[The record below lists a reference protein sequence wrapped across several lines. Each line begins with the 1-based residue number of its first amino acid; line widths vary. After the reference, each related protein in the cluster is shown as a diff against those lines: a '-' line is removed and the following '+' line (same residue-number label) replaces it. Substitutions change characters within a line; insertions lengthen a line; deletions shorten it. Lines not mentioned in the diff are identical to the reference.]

1 MPSRPPWW
9 LIGLWLIGLI
19 VLFKPWV
26 HGTDPVGYYSW
37 LRSAVI
43 DGDLDTTDEYV
54 HYEQD
59 KLDIIFPGPIGYN
72 RNPYAVGSAILWS
85 PFYLA
90 AHLTSAVLGLPT
102 DGYAPPYV
110 FAAGISSAIYAL
122 IGLWLIYRIAADL
135 FGSRVAAWA
144 TVGVWWSTP
153 LLFYM
158 YSHPIMSH
166 ANDAFANALFVYVW
180 WHTRPARSD
189 RGRLLLGAALGLAAL
204 VRTQNALLVALPL
217 AETIVDWRAARRI
230 HPRSWLRSVALFV
243 FAALIVFS
251 PQLIAWQQTYGTV
264 FPGNPYAV
272 YGDTLDFASPHFFD
286 VLLSSARGLFVW
298 SPIVALA
305 IAGLLL
311 QLWRVERTLGFALA
325 LGWLAQVYLVGS
337 WSAWSAA
344 ASFGQRFMINGTPV
358 YILGLAAWLA
368 RLQQRI
374 EWKPIGA
381 AVVLFIAW
389 NLLLMAQYIVELIP
403 RAGPV
408 DLGQLIANQ
417 FRVIGVVVDR
427 LGSLIAARFGASR

>member
-1 MPSRPPWW
+1 

-59 KLDIIFPGPIGYN
+59 KLDIIFPGPTGYN

-85 PFYLA
+85 PFYLV

-110 FAAGISSAIYAL
+110 FAAGIASAIYAL

-180 WHTRPARSD
+180 RRTRPARSD
-189 RGRLLLGAALGLAAL
+189 RGWLLLGAALGLAAL

-230 HPRSWLRSVALFV
+230 RPRSWLTSVALFV

-251 PQLIAWQQTYGTV
+251 PQLIAWQQTYGTI

-272 YGDTLDFASPHFFD
+272 YGDTLDFASPHFLD

-305 IAGLLL
+305 VAGLLFH
-311 QLWRVERTLGFALA
+311 LWRVERTLGFALT

-374 EWKPIGA
+374 DWKPIGA

-408 DLGQLIANQ
+408 DLGQMIANQ

-427 LGSLIAARFGASR
+427 LGSLLAARFGASR